1 MTHDNLTW
9 AKWWACPWLDSPHDW
24 PPFTPSWP
32 YSKTLCQ
39 SQHAAMATALGI
51 APCLPVEPSP
61 ALLQLVL
68 EPAQRRDLILAL
80 VGGVYQIKTHT
91 PLSQDLQLWCA
102 RLSKA
107 LMPNTLKISTEDPL
121 HYLRAWVEPSV
132 WQRLRLSFDRHR
144 VLALEQ
150 TPRLSETHDKLETIW
165 KAAIWRTGASNN
177 EPVFSFAEES
187 QDDAVQTHD

>member
-1 MTHDNLTW
+1 MTHDSLTW
-9 AKWWACPWLDSPHDW
+9 AKWWACPWRDSPHDW
-24 PPFTPSWP
+24 PPFTSSSPF
-32 YSKTLCQ
+32 SKALCQ
-39 SQHAAMATALGI
+39 SHHAAMAMSLGI
-51 APCLPVEPSP
+51 DPCLPVEPSA

-91 PLSQDLQLWCA
+91 PLSQDLQLWCV

-107 LMPNTLKISTEDPL
+107 LMPNTLQISTQDPL
-121 HYLRAWVEPSV
+121 HYLRAWVEPPV
-132 WQRLRLSFDRHR
+132 WQRLRLSFDRQR

-150 TPRLSETHDKLETIW
+150 TPRLSDTHDKLETIW

>member
-1 MTHDNLTW
+1 
-9 AKWWACPWLDSPHDW
+9 
-24 PPFTPSWP
+24 
-32 YSKTLCQ
+32 
-39 SQHAAMATALGI
+39 MATSLGI
-51 APCLPVEPSP
+51 DPCLPVAPSA

-80 VGGVYQIKTHT
+80 VGAVYQVKAST
-91 PLSQDLQLWCA
+91 PLSQDLQLWCV
-102 RLSKA
+102 RLTKA
-107 LMPNTLKISTEDPL
+107 LMPNTLQISTQDPL

-132 WQRLRLSFDRHR
+132 WQRLRLSFDRQR
-144 VLALEQ
+144 VLALEV

-187 QDDAVQTHD
+187 QDDVVQTHD